1 MKKWLPLL
9 VTVILLTAGC
19 TPKFGSEDKVV
30 QEKNNKK
37 ETAIIPNYQ
46 ISNNYYR
53 TILPYKPSKNRG
65 LTVNNLNTRYDI
77 QEFETG
83 LLRVAKTTYSPE
95 KYLFQ
100 EGQILDAD
108 TLKMWLNRKF
118 TQSQWKAVQ
127 KQANPPSQNI
137 GLNPA
142 LSGKGSIDSQNQNSP
157 IYLANILEH
166 DYLIK
171 TDNNTVKLGGI
182 VIGLAMNSTNYYQ
195 SQNGTAT
202 QSRISQ
208 AVIDSEGKSI
218 AGEVVKRLRA
228 INQLKNVPI
237 TIALFEQKDKDS
249 VVPGNYFAYT
259 NISGGSSSIGNWN
272 AIQEKYYLFP
282 SPEADASHPHDAGV
296 FDKFKKRV
304 ENYFPNYNG
313 VIGRAL
319 YTGNKLTQLKAE
331 IPIQFF
337 GEAEVIGFT
346 QFVSGIVPSIFP
358 DNIDLQIKITSG
370 NDVKA
375 LITRSPGQTDTSV
388 HIYQ

>member
-9 VTVILLTAGC
+9 VTVVLLTAGC
-19 TPKFGSEDKVV
+19 TSKFGSEDKVV
-30 QEKNNKK
+30 QEKNNTK

-137 GLNPA
+137 GLNPV

-171 TDNNTVKLGGI
+171 TDKNTVKLGGV
-182 VIGLAMNSTNYYQ
+182 VIGLALNSTNYYQ
-195 SQNGTAT
+195 SQNGTTT
-202 QSRISQ
+202 QSSISQ

-228 INQLKNVPI
+228 INELKNVPV

-259 NISGGSSSIGNWN
+259 NISGGSSTIGNWN

-282 SPEADASHPHDAGV
+282 SPQADSDHPHDAGV
-296 FDKFKKRV
+296 FDRFKKRV

-319 YTGNKLTQLKAE
+319 YSGNKLTQLKAE

-346 QFVSGIVPSIFP
+346 QFVSGIVPNIFP
-358 DNIDLQIKITSG
+358 DNIDLQIKITAG
-370 NDVKA
+370 NDIKA